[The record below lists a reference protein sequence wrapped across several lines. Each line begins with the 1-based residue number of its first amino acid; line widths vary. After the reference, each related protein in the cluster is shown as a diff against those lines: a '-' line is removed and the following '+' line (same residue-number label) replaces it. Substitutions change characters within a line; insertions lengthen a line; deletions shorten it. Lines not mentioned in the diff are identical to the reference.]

1 MADRHATDRDT
12 TAPGTTGKPTASPQ
26 SAVGGPVS
34 RRTLLTRAAVAGL
47 GVATLGVAGAAQ
59 VAGGQPQPGVPAPQ
73 QPEADTGHDYAMP
86 TPNARTERDFR
97 TMLIGPAMLSLQASQ
112 LAVTNA
118 TNAEAK
124 EFANF
129 ELREAIAVTTVLRE
143 LKTPAPPMD
152 AMARATL
159 QKIQT
164 AARGAAFDT
173 AYITAQRDNHEFL
186 RDLAEGY
193 LRNSAGAT
201 SLPELHGRHLATLA
215 LATFKEHVVHTKNIL
230 RTMAT

>member
-1 MADRHATDRDT
+1 MTDIDT
-12 TAPGTTGKPTASPQ
+12 TGEPDATAHD
-26 SAVGGPVS
+26 AVS
-34 RRTLLTRAAVAGL
+34 RRALLTRAAVTGL
-47 GVATLGVAGAAQ
+47 GVAALGWTGTAQAVGA
-59 VAGGQPQPGVPAPQ
+59 QPQPGVRAPQ
-73 QPEADTGHDYAMP
+73 QPEADSGHDYAMP

-97 TMLIGPAMLSLQASQ
+97 TLLIGPAMLSLEASQ

-118 TNAEAK
+118 TDPQAK

-143 LKTPAPPMD
+143 LQTPAPPMD

-159 QKIQT
+159 QTIQT
-164 AARGAAFDT
+164 AARGPAFDR
-173 AYITAQRDNHEFL
+173 AYMTAQRDNHEFL

-201 SLPELHGRHLATLA
+201 SLPERHGRHLATLA
-215 LATFKEHVVHTKNIL
+215 LATFKEHVVHTKTIL
-230 RTMAT
+230 RTMGA

>member
-1 MADRHATDRDT
+1 MTDRDT
-12 TAPGTTGKPTASPQ
+12 IGEPHATAHDA
-26 SAVGGPVS
+26 VS
-34 RRTLLTRAAVAGL
+34 RRALLTRAAATGL
-47 GVATLGVAGAAQ
+47 GVAALGWMGTAQAAGA
-59 VAGGQPQPGVPAPQ
+59 QPQPGARAPQ
-73 QPEADTGHDYAMP
+73 QPEADSGHDYAMP

-97 TMLIGPAMLSLQASQ
+97 TLLIGPAMLSLAASQ
-112 LAVTNA
+112 LAVTTA
-118 TNAEAK
+118 TDPQAK

-143 LKTPAPPMD
+143 LQTPVPPMD

-159 QKIQT
+159 EKIQT
-164 AARGAAFDT
+164 AARGAAFDQ

-201 SLPELHGRHLATLA
+201 SMPELHGRHLATLA
-215 LATFKEHVVHTKNIL
+215 LATFKEHVVHTKTIL
-230 RTMAT
+230 RTLSA